1 MKHILLIF
9 LVLFLL
15 FLKKKNVKENFNYS
29 HNETLFNLIDKIYVI
44 NMDKDKERM
53 SILDKKL
60 KKMGIEYERVSGIDG
75 KKKYKELKDKTKIRP
90 GQLGCLMSH
99 IKILEKAK
107 NNNYQNILIF
117 EDDVI
122 FCKNFIEKLVKLL
135 KKVKQNEGNFDVLYL
150 GCSQKHKWKNI
161 VEKENYYLGKNM
173 DGTFGM
179 IVNRGIFNKTLKNAY
194 ELVLPIDR
202 VYSEKIQILNKCFCA
217 NPSLI
222 TVDINQPSNTEKKK
236 IFLNNSYYKKNR
248 INIKDFEI

>member
-60 KKMGIEYERVSGIDG
+60 KKMGIEYERISGIDG

-150 GCSQKHKWKNI
+150 GCSQKHEWKNI

-222 TVDINQPSNTEKKK
+222 TVDINQFSNTVGKV
-236 IFLNNSYYKKNR
+236 FLNNSYYEKNR